1 MEMKLILKGMLTLAA
16 VFFTSVSSIAQQLFR
31 PELGVCASMKDTDL
45 VARNGF
51 LFIQPTV
58 SEYLKPNDP
67 VDSLKLTESLP
78 VYACNV
84 FLPGSLKA
92 VGPEADHNGI
102 LSHSANVFAHAQKT
116 GVGIVV
122 FGSGG
127 SRRVPEGYD
136 RQEAIEQFTS
146 LAGKL
151 AKLAASYG
159 VVICL
164 ENLNSGETNLF
175 NTVEEAYGLA
185 KRVNHP
191 NFKLLVDIYHMLKEN
206 ESPERIIEAGREFVY
221 HVDIAEK
228 ENRTAPGVAGDDF
241 RPYLRALRKIGYTG
255 KIALECRFDD
265 MAIEL
270 PVAMK
275 ELTLQLETL

>member
-1 MEMKLILKGMLTLAA
+1 MTMKLILKGIITLTV
-16 VFFTSVSSIAQQLFR
+16 VFFTSADSIAQQPFR
-31 PELGVCASMKDTDL
+31 PELGVCASMKNAGL
-45 VARNGF
+45 VELHGF
-51 LFIQPTV
+51 SFIQPTV

-67 VDSLKLTESLP
+67 VDSLRLSENLS

-92 VGPEADHNGI
+92 VGPEADDDGI
-102 LSHSANVFAHAQKT
+102 LAHAANTFAHAQKT

-127 SRRVPEGYD
+127 SRQVPEGFD
-136 RQEAIEQFTS
+136 RKVAIDQFTS

-151 AKLAASYG
+151 ATLAASYG

-175 NTVEEAYGLA
+175 NTVEEAYEIA

-206 ESPERIIEAGREFVY
+206 ESPQRIIEAGRDFVY

-228 ENRTAPGVAGDDF
+228 EKRTAPGVMGDDF
-241 RPYLRALRKIGYTG
+241 RPYLRALREIGYTG

-270 PVAMK
+270 PAAMK

>member
-1 MEMKLILKGMLTLAA
+1 MAMKLILKGMITLAFA
-16 VFFTSVSSIAQQLFR
+16 FVTPAGSIAQQLFR
-31 PELGVCASMKDTDL
+31 PELGVCASMKNNDL
-45 VARNGF
+45 VALHGF
-51 LFIQPTV
+51 SFIQPTV
-58 SEYLKPNDP
+58 SEYLKPNAP
-67 VDSLKLTESLP
+67 VDSLKLSEGLP

-92 VGPEADHNGI
+92 VGPEADHEGI
-102 LSHSANVFAHAQKT
+102 LSHAANTFAHAQKT
-116 GVGIVV
+116 GVRIVV

-127 SRRVPEGYD
+127 SRGVPEGFD
-136 RQEAIEQFTS
+136 QQEAVDQFTN
-146 LAGKL
+146 LAGEL
-151 AKLAASYG
+151 AKLAATYG

-164 ENLNSGETNLF
+164 ENLNSGETNLI
-175 NTVEEAYGLA
+175 NTVEEAYDIA

-206 ESPERIIEAGREFVY
+206 ESPQRIVEAGREFVY

-228 ENRTAPGVAGDDF
+228 EKRTAPGVAGDDF
-241 RPYLRALRKIGYTG
+241 RPYLRALREIGYTG

-265 MAIEL
+265 MPTEL
-270 PVAMK
+270 PAAMK

>member
-1 MEMKLILKGMLTLAA
+1 M
-16 VFFTSVSSIAQQLFR
+16 FFTSASSMAQQLFR
-31 PELGVCASMKDTDL
+31 PELGVCASMKDAVL
-45 VARNGF
+45 IERHGF
-51 LFIQPTV
+51 TFIQPTV

-67 VDSLKLTESLP
+67 ADSLRVSKHFP
-78 VYACNV
+78 VYACNI

-92 VGPEADHNGI
+92 VGPEADHDGI
-102 LSHSANVFAHAQKT
+102 LAHAANTFAHARKT

-127 SRRVPEGYD
+127 SRQVPEGFD
-136 RQEAIEQFTS
+136 REEAIDQFTS

-151 AKLAASYG
+151 ATLAAPYG

-175 NTVEEAYGLA
+175 NTVEESYAIA

-191 NFKLLVDIYHMLKEN
+191 NFKLLVDIYHMLREN
-206 ESPERIIEAGREFVY
+206 ESPQRIVEAGRDFVY

-228 ENRTAPGVAGDDF
+228 EKRSAPGVMGDDF
-241 RPYLRALRKIGYTG
+241 RPYLRALREIGYTG
-255 KIALECRFDD
+255 KIALECRFNN
-265 MAIEL
+265 MAVEL

-275 ELTLQLETL
+275 ELTLQLESL